1 MMRKRFVPCS
11 FLVIAACISMIGGL
25 FCYPA
30 LPRTAEDFAAF
41 TPQHVESQ
49 ASSPV
54 MQKSNAPQTL
64 SAAQALQAFGTD
76 VNFTSD
82 TDTVV
87 YLSGSVTAGGQS
99 YHYGA
104 YVFRS
109 HADPLLQVLRTESRS
124 EFTDSCWTNI
134 ILNEVTVPEKESSQF
149 TGNGVFE
156 QAQPVSFLVRDGWS
170 LKTIHT
176 TWYTRYPYSYQMT
189 CRI

>member
-1 MMRKRFVPCS
+1 MRKRFVPCV
-11 FLVIAACISMIGGL
+11 FLALIACISMIGGL

-30 LPRTAEDFAAF
+30 LPCTAEDFAAL
-41 TPQHVESQ
+41 TAQHVESQ

-54 MQKSNAPQTL
+54 TQKSNAPQTL

-82 TDTVV
+82 ADTVV
-87 YLSGSVTAGGQS
+87 YLSGSVTTGGQS
-99 YHYGA
+99 YYYGA

-109 HADPLLQVLRTESRS
+109 HANPSPQVLHTESRS
-124 EFTDSCWTNI
+124 EFTDSSWTNI
-134 ILNEVTVPEKESSQF
+134 ILYEVTMPTNEGVQF
-149 TGNGVFE
+149 IGKGLFE
-156 QAQPVSFLVRDGWS
+156 QAQPVSYLVRDGWS

-176 TWYTRYPYSYQMT
+176 TWYTRYPYAYQMT